1 MDEIDHDDERD
12 NINRRK
18 SKFPKCNFC
27 GMFSQQQDI
36 GLKCNFCGRGV
47 IR

>member
-18 SKFPKCNFC
+18 SKFPKCSFC
-27 GMFSQQQDI
+27 GMFSQMAGI
-36 GLKCNFCGRGV
+36 KCPFCGKGV
-47 IR
+47 VR